1 LDEFYDNVWGVFLKR
16 FEFRLEKVLQVR
28 KIRKTL
34 VQEEL
39 GALVRERDRVER
51 ALILCQRRHI
61 KALDEARN
69 ALLGPIDPLII
80 GCSLRHESLVR
91 DEISEKRGELEEK
104 ERLVER
110 TRNRLML
117 RTQEVKTLERYKERQ
132 FSRYRTKFWWKQA
145 KILDEISLER
155 FSRKERW

>member
-1 LDEFYDNVWGVFLKR
+1 MKR

-34 VQEEL
+34 AQEEL
-39 GALVRERDRVER
+39 GTLVRERDRVEK
-51 ALILCQRRHI
+51 ALILSQRRHK
-61 KALDEARN
+61 KALEEVRN
-69 ALLGPIDPLII
+69 ALLGPIDPLMV
-80 GCSLRHESLVR
+80 GCSLRHERLVQS
-91 DEISEKRGELEEK
+91 EISEKRGELEEK
-104 ERLVER
+104 ERLVEE

-132 FSRYRTKFWWKQA
+132 FSRYRAKFWWEQA